1 MREGALSGMNNP
13 QCSDLSHDERTDD
26 TFFLGLQTRYIVHP
40 FSCAAGT
47 QSASWIG
54 QPPPPH
60 MPPPHP
66 VRFGHTSAV
75 ANNLKSDIEIS
86 RKDAKPQRSGEW
98 LRVIAC
104 MHFTNNFTSF
114 TCSVNSFSLNFQAR
128 LGGIAALRDAKSD
141 FRNNR
146 ALPFTHA
153 LSIFSMQAE
162 HICIFPFS
170 FFIHHR
176 NASRSTVHRNIRTV
190 QSRQADC

>member
-1 MREGALSGMNNP
+1 MNNP

-26 TFFLGLQTRYIVHP
+26 TFFVGLQTRYIVHP

-66 VRFGHTSAV
+66 VRVGHTSAV

-98 LRVIAC
+98 LRLIAC

-114 TCSVNSFSLNFQAR
+114 TCSVNSFSLNFQDR
-128 LGGIAALRDAKSD
+128 LGGIAALRDAKSG
-141 FRNNR
+141 FRNNPR
-146 ALPFTHA
+146 VAFHSRLEYLLNASRTH
-153 LSIFSMQAE
+153 L
-162 HICIFPFS
+162 HFS
-170 FFIHHR
+170 FFIFHSPQKCASFHR
-176 NASRSTVHRNIRTV
+176 TSKH
-190 QSRQADC
+190 